1 MVYTSIRALVS
12 HAAAVARRAHSTRG
26 FSLIELLVVT
36 GILVVITSIILAS
49 NASFGGTV
57 ILRSLAYDMGLSIRE
72 AQTYGIS
79 VRQTTT
85 GTFGAGYGVHL
96 QTSSPTTYVFFAD
109 LDDNGFWEGANE
121 VVDEYMLNRNYR
133 VSDLCVTPAGGG
145 SETCDITQVDIVF
158 KRPEPDAHIRAE
170 RTTGPILE
178 NNQRARIVL
187 ASPRGDETSVIVEVT
202 GQISV
207 Q

>member
-1 MVYTSIRALVS
+1 MVSRAALVVRTCRQTS
-12 HAAAVARRAHSTRG
+12 AG

-36 GILVVITSIILAS
+36 GILVVITSIVLAS
-49 NASFGGTV
+49 NAAFGGTV

-85 GTFGAGYGVHL
+85 GTFGAGYGMHL

-109 LDDNGFWEGANE
+109 LDDNGYWEGSSE
-121 VVDEYMLNRNYR
+121 VVDEYTLNQGYQ
-133 VSDLCVTPAGGG
+133 VSDLCVIPSGGG
-145 SETCDITQVDIVF
+145 SETCDIAQLDILF

-178 NNQRARIVL
+178 DNQRARIVIT
-187 ASPRGDETSVIVEVT
+187 SPRGDEASIVIEVT